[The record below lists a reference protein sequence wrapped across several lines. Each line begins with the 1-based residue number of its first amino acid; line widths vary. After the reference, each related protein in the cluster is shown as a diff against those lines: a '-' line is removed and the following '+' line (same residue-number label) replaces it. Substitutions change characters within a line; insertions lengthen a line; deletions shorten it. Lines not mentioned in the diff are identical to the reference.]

1 MLPRFASPKILLFSL
16 LCALPVFSVGQS
28 LSACDKADVILN
40 MARDFHVSPRPID
53 STLSRLTFNQFMKS
67 INSGES
73 FLTKSD
79 VAELNRYKFTAALNG
94 EEGCKLIQEASS
106 IYSTRLATLKTL
118 LGELGYADLNFNTQ
132 ESFLSPSSTMSEEEW
147 TNYWKKTFQIRVLYA
162 AYSQRDSGSSA
173 APSISDF
180 AALQEKVS
188 ASIIC
193 RMEDDVNHF
202 ENIESYISNAYL
214 NALSHAFD
222 PHTTYF
228 TQESMK
234 EFEMRLSRDAKSY
247 GLNVYRNPNGD
258 IEVYDIIPGSPAWRS
273 NEINI
278 GDIIVKVETS
288 NESIDDFSCL
298 PMSEVNRIIE
308 TGSAESGTF
317 TFKKPSSEE
326 VEVFLRKEVIEVKD
340 NTVQTFILDG
350 DAKIGYIYLPSFYM
364 GGADSYTPE
373 GCARDVSLS
382 LIRLKREGIDGL
394 IFDLRNNGGGSMYE
408 ALRMAGIFVDYGA
421 LSIESAGE
429 PPYQTLKD
437 MDRGIIFDKP
447 MVVLVNTFSASASE
461 LFAAALQD
469 RNRAIIV
476 GSQTYGKATIQQVV
490 PLLDYRNGDTT
501 VVPDNFIKLTMGS
514 FYRVTGQS
522 HQAVGITPD
531 ILLPEF
537 DDYSDYRE
545 DHYPSVLDCPTINKK
560 TYYFPAEALPIAQL
574 KEQSAARLSASSDW
588 QKLLNPAEEEDES
601 IPLGY
606 TEFAALFDGADS
618 IEIPF
623 ENLPEN
629 LPYSIDIPDFIL
641 EINQEENER
650 IKENLSEDPHIAESF
665 LILNDYLQLISQ

>member
-1 MLPRFASPKILLFSL
+1 MLPRFASLKILFFS
-16 LCALPVFSVGQS
+16 ALSVLSTLGFSQA
-28 LSACDKADVILN
+28 LSTCDKADLILQ
-40 MARDFHVSPRPID
+40 MASDFHVNPRPVD
-53 STLSRLTFNQFMKS
+53 STLSRLTFNSFMES
-67 INSGES
+67 INSRES
-73 FLTKSD
+73 FLTAED
-79 VAELNRYKFTAALNG
+79 VAQLNKYKFTAALNG
-94 EEGCKLIQEASS
+94 DEGCKLIQDAST
-106 IYSTRLATLKTL
+106 IYANRLAALKNL
-118 LGELGYADLNFNTQ
+118 LGELGEAELDFTTD
-132 ESFLSPSSTMSEEEW
+132 ESFNYPTSVMSEEEW
-147 TNYWKKTFQIRVLYA
+147 TSYWKKTFQIRVLFTA
-162 AYSQRDSGSSA
+162 FAQRDSGSTET
-173 APSISDF
+173 PSKAEF
-180 AALQEKVS
+180 GAYQKKVS
-188 ASIIC
+188 ESVIC

-202 ENIESYISNAYL
+202 ENIESYIANKYL
-214 NALSHAFD
+214 NALSQAFD
-222 PHTTYF
+222 PHTSFF

-234 EFEMRLSRDAKSY
+234 EFEMSLSRDAKSY
-247 GLNVYRNPNGD
+247 GLNVYRNSNGD

-278 GDIIVKVETS
+278 GDIIVKVESS
-288 NESIDDFSCL
+288 NESFDDFSCL

-308 TGSAESGTF
+308 TGSSESGTF
-317 TFKKPSSEE
+317 TFRKPSGEE
-326 VEVFLRKEVIEVKD
+326 IEVFLRKEVVEVKE

-364 GGADSYTPE
+364 GGADSYSPE

-447 MVVLVNTFSASASE
+447 MVVMVNTFSASASE

-476 GSQTYGKATIQQVV
+476 GSQTYGKATIQQVL

-501 VVPDNFIKLTMGS
+501 IVPDNFIKLTLGA
-514 FYRVTGQS
+514 FYRVTGES

-537 DDYSDYRE
+537 DDYSEYRE
-545 DHYPSVLDCPTINKK
+545 DHYASVLDCPTINKK
-560 TYYFPAEALPIAQL
+560 TYYFPSDPLPIARL
-574 KEQSAARLSASSDW
+574 KELSEGRLRASADW
-588 QKLLNPAEEEDES
+588 QQVGNHDEEENTS
-601 IPLGY
+601 VPLGY
-606 TEFAALFDGADS
+606 AQFVALFEEVES
-618 IEIPF
+618 LEIPF
-623 ENLPEN
+623 KDLSDN
-629 LPYSIDIPDFIL
+629 LPYSIDIPDFVL